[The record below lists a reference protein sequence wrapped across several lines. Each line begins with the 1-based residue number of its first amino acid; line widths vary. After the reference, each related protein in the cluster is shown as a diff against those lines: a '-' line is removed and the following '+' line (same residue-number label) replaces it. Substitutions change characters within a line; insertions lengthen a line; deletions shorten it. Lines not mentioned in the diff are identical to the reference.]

1 MIYLYEKSQVKKYLD
16 FFSFKPGMHNT
27 RPAACQM
34 WSAKALYPARKAQNH
49 VYLACFFQKKHPL
62 ICKNVWALFSSFLFE
77 PRIFDL
83 KFPSR
88 KRVMIHFEKIN
99 FSLNL

>member
-1 MIYLYEKSQVKKYLD
+1 MPNLIDALYHVRNELLKMLLISRNFNFSQKNMIYLYEKSQVKKYLD

-62 ICKNVWALFSSFLFE
+62 ICKNV
-77 PRIFDL
+77 
-83 KFPSR
+83 
-88 KRVMIHFEKIN
+88 
-99 FSLNL
+99 